1 MNNQKNNNANKKNN
15 RRGGIW
21 IWLILIIIIIIAII
35 VASIFL
41 KSSPDALSVN
51 EVQSYLNSGKINSVT
66 IQRSASLLILRGT
79 YLDEN
84 NNLHAFVVNNIPIEA
99 LDAVYGI
106 GSANSADVLLL
117 EQIIYNSGNTFQ
129 GITNIPVDQTGQI
142 VGTIVPLVVMIL
154 IYVFLFWFLF
164 RSMGAAGAGGAGNLF
179 GMGKSKAK
187 LSKSTVKFSDVAG
200 INEEK
205 NEIVELV
212 DYMKNPQKYQ
222 EAGARIP
229 KGVLLEGP
237 PGTGKTLL
245 AKAVA
250 GEANVNFYAT
260 SGSEFDEMF
269 VGLGASRIREMFQDA
284 KNNAP
289 CVIFIDEIDALARK
303 RTANVA
309 GSNDQT
315 LNQLLVE
322 MDGFDTNSGVIIM
335 AATNRSDVLDPAIL
349 RPGRFD
355 RTIQV
360 SLPDIKEREAIL
372 KLHARNKK
380 ISPTIDWY
388 RISQRTP
395 GFSGAQLENVLNE
408 AAILTVREN
417 TPEITIT
424 QIDEAI
430 DRVVGGP
437 AKKSRV
443 MTPKDKDIV
452 SYHESGHA
460 LVGLKLESASKV
472 QKVTIIPRGN
482 AGGYT
487 ITTPNDESMFQTKQ
501 DLFATIAG
509 YMGGRAAEA
518 IIFGDDNVTTGADD
532 DLEKATNIAR
542 QMVVRFG
549 MSEALGMAKLVTQED
564 LSYGRTS
571 GSYSDQTAAAIDEEV
586 TKILTTAYNQA
597 NKIIRDN
604 REELEL
610 LAESLRVMETI
621 TAEQIEFIDQNL
633 ALPDDVKAEKVK
645 YDEELKRIKDGDI
658 IDIDLADVEPKPKKE
673 AKKPTTTKK
682 KPKKKPEDETDDQ
695 KDDSSSKD
703 KK

>member
-673 AKKPTTTKK
+673 AKKPNTTKK